1 MSKTQ
6 AAQNARPIDA
16 PTSLGGDSVKTG
28 SANSGANSRNESIR
42 IGSKTLAQIRSDFPI
57 LSKQINGHPLV
68 WLDNGATTQRP
79 QVVID
84 RLKYYYEN
92 ENSNVHRGAHTLAAA
107 STDAYENARNIVRDF
122 IGAPSSQEIVFV
134 RGTTEAINLV
144 ANAYVKPT
152 LQPGDEIIVSI
163 GEKKVKIYISA
174 TLRNF
179 FGKNS
184 QISVPESTVRKALA
198 NLTSTYPEGEKVL
211 FDENN
216 KLRSF
221 IKIYLNGKN
230 LNVDTFWDARLPD
243 DSEIL
248 LLPAIAGGAPIEESQ
263 NAHVESLISDER
275 RKAVS
280 FDDSEVERFGK
291 HLMLKDIGVKGQKR
305 IKAAKV
311 VVIGVGALGSPVIQ
325 YLAAAGVGTIKAID
339 FDEITLENLQ
349 SQVLHGTRDVKR
361 PKVASAKD
369 KVKNINKN
377 IVFEAVKEQLDASNI
392 EAEIEGYDLVIDCTD
407 NYKARYLIND
417 ACALHS
423 IPLVFGAIYQFE
435 GQVGI
440 FNLDGGPCLRCQYPS
455 PPPAGLIPSCAEG
468 GAISPLPG
476 IVGSIQANEALKL
489 ILGIGEHLNG
499 KILHVDS
506 LYLTSRILKVQRDCH
521 CPICGNNPTITNV
534 EDIDY
539 EELCGLKTENETPV
553 EGFTPEELA
562 HRIENGDDMTIVDV
576 REPHE
581 RAILRF
587 PNAIV
592 IPIGQLVR
600 RQKEL
605 DPNKDTIFVCKQGK
619 RSELAINTLR
629 EAGYTGPLYNLKG
642 GIDAMKDIMFSH
654 EGAWL

>member
-1 MSKTQ
+1 M
-6 AAQNARPIDA
+6 R
-16 PTSLGGDSVKTG
+16 
-28 SANSGANSRNESIR
+28 
-42 IGSKTLAQIRSDFPI
+42 
-57 LSKQINGHPLV
+57 
-68 WLDNGATTQRP
+68 
-79 QVVID
+79 
-84 RLKYYYEN
+84 
-92 ENSNVHRGAHTLAAA
+92 
-107 STDAYENARNIVRDF
+107 
-122 IGAPSSQEIVFV
+122 
-134 RGTTEAINLV
+134 
-144 ANAYVKPT
+144 
-152 LQPGDEIIVSI
+152 
-163 GEKKVKIYISA
+163 IYISA

-179 FGKNS
+179 FGKNA
-184 QISVPESTVRKALA
+184 QVSVPENTVRKALA
-198 NLTSTYPEGEKVL
+198 NLISTYPEGEKVL

-230 LNVDTFWDARLPD
+230 LNVDTLWDATLED

-263 NAHVESLISDER
+263 SKHVESLISDER
-275 RKAVS
+275 RKEVA
-280 FDDSEVERFGK
+280 FDDSEIERFGK

-339 FDEITLENLQ
+339 FDEVSLENLQ

-417 ACALHS
+417 ACALHG

-440 FNLDGGPCLRCQYPS
+440 FNL
-455 PPPAGLIPSCAEG
+455 E
-468 GAISPLPG
+468 
-476 IVGSIQANEALKL
+476 NEALKL

-506 LYLTSRILKVQRDCH
+506 LYLSSRIFKVERDCH

-539 EELCGLKTENETPV
+539 EDLCGLKTTNETPV

-562 HRIENGDDMTIVDV
+562 KRIDNGDDITIVDV

-605 DPNKDTIFVCKQGK
+605 DPNKDTIFICKQGK